1 MAGLKDIPSLD
12 VKIMDKNTY
21 DIYRNCLVKQ
31 EDNYH
36 FLFKITWVLSIF
48 QTSGVLT
55 VIIATPMY
63 LFNRWRIQ
71 KL

>member
-12 VKIMDKNTY
+12 VKIMDKNIY
-21 DIYRNCLVKQ
+21 DIYRNCFVKQ

-48 QTSGVLT
+48 QTSGVT

-63 LFNRWRIQ
+63 LFNRWHIQ